1 MFGFSLVGIS
11 SAFIPAFIPAFPLA
25 SVSNL
30 GGASWVSICG
40 SGSALGTTVLY
51 MEDYFSKAVDNFGT
65 ILGLIS
71 IGLSDVA
78 RNVSLSYTVVMLGG
92 TVLMVNIKVYLCC
105 SMIVG
110 NFVDVYPFGIL
121 AVLMN

>member
-1 MFGFSLVGIS
+1 MVFGSMFGFGLVGIIHS
-11 SAFIPAFIPAFPLA
+11 MFSF
-25 SVSNL
+25 VS

-51 MEDYFSKAVDNFGT
+51 MEDYFSKAVENLGT

>member
-1 MFGFSLVGIS
+1 
-11 SAFIPAFIPAFPLA
+11 
-25 SVSNL
+25 
-30 GGASWVSICG
+30 
-40 SGSALGTTVLY
+40 